1 MISFISTWAQ
11 GIIVAVIIATIIEM
25 ILPEGSSKKYIKVV
39 IGIYILFVIVTPVIN
54 KFSKQTVDV
63 SSVIDYEFEGE
74 IKQVSSS
81 NLEERNN
88 LNIKSM
94 YEMNLKSDI
103 KNKIQG
109 KGFVVDNVKVEILDN
124 DEYTIN
130 KIDVAISGEKQEEEK
145 KENQSKKN
153 VVTIVDNIEKITID
167 LSKQNRNEKEEK
179 KYTISTKNANN
190 LKEYLSSIYSVNT
203 KNIEIH

>member
-179 KYTISTKNANN
+179 KYTISKKNANN
-190 LKEYLSSIYSVNT
+190 LKDYLSSIYSVDT

>member
-39 IGIYILFVIVTPVIN
+39 IGIYIVFVIVTPVIN
-54 KFSKQTVDV
+54 QFSKQTIDV
-63 SSVIDYEFEGE
+63 SSIIDYEFEGE
-74 IKQVSSS
+74 TKQVSSS
-81 NLEERNN
+81 SLEKSNS
-88 LNIKSM
+88 LNIKNM

-109 KGFVVDNVKVEILDN
+109 KGFIVDEVKVEILDD

-130 KIDVAISGEKQEEEK
+130 KIDVEISGEKQEEET
-145 KENQSKKN
+145 KENQNKKN
-153 VVTIVDNIEKITID
+153 VVTIVDNIEKVTID
-167 LSKQNRNEKEEK
+167 LSKQNSNEKEDK
-179 KYTISTKNANN
+179 KYTISTKDANN
-190 LKEYLSSIYSVNT
+190 LKEYLSSTYSVNT
-203 KNIEIH
+203 KNIDIH

>member
-1 MISFISTWAQ
+1 MISFISSWAQ

-54 KFSKQTVDV
+54 QFSKETINV
-63 SSVIDYEFEGE
+63 SSIIDYEFEGE
-74 IKQVSSS
+74 TKQVSSS
-81 NLEERNN
+81 SLEESNS
-88 LNIKSM
+88 LNIKNI

-109 KGFVVDNVKVEILDN
+109 KGFIVDDVKVEILDD

-130 KIDVAISGEKQEEEK
+130 KIDVVISGEKQDEET
-145 KENQSKKN
+145 KEGQSKKN
-153 VVTIVDNIEKITID
+153 VVTIVDNIEKVTID
-167 LSKQNRNEKEEK
+167 LSKQNSNEKEEK
-179 KYTISTKNANN
+179 KYTISTKDSNN
-190 LKEYLSSIYSVNT
+190 LKNYLSSTYNVNT
-203 KNIEIH
+203 NNINIH

>member
-11 GIIVAVIIATIIEM
+11 GIIVAVVIATIIEM

-39 IGIYILFVIVTPVIN
+39 IGIYILFVIVTPIIN
-54 KFSKQTVDV
+54 QFAKKTIDV
-63 SSVIDYEFEGE
+63 SSIIDYEFEG
-74 IKQVSSS
+74 KTNQVLSSS
-81 NLEERNN
+81 LEESNN

-109 KGFVVDNVKVEILDN
+109 KGFIVDEVNVEILDDN
-124 DEYTIN
+124 EYTIN
-130 KIDVAISGEKQEEEK
+130 KIDIAISGEKQEEEV
-145 KENQSKKN
+145 KENQNKKN
-153 VVTIVDNIEKITID
+153 VVTIVDNIEKVTID
-167 LSKQNRNEKEEK
+167 LSKQNSNEKEEK

-190 LKEYLSSIYSVNT
+190 LKDYLSSTYSVNT
-203 KNIEIH
+203 KDIYIH

>member
-11 GIIVAVIIATIIEM
+11 GIIVAVIIATVIEM

-54 KFSKQTVDV
+54 KFSKQSIDV

-109 KGFVVDNVKVEILDN
+109 KGFVVDNVKVEILDD

>member
-39 IGIYILFVIVTPVIN
+39 IGIYIVFVIVTPVIN
-54 KFSKQTVDV
+54 QFSKQTIDV
-63 SSVIDYEFEGE
+63 SSIIDYEFEGE
-74 IKQVSSS
+74 TKQVSSS
-81 NLEERNN
+81 SLEKSNS
-88 LNIKSM
+88 LNIKNM

-109 KGFVVDNVKVEILDN
+109 KGFIVDEVKVEILDD

-130 KIDVAISGEKQEEEK
+130 KIDVEISGEKQEEET
-145 KENQSKKN
+145 KENQNKKN
-153 VVTIVDNIEKITID
+153 IVTIVDNIEKVTID
-167 LSKQNRNEKEEK
+167 LSKQNSNEKEDK
-179 KYTISTKNANN
+179 KYTISTKDANN
-190 LKEYLSSIYSVNT
+190 LKEYLSSTYSVNT
-203 KNIEIH
+203 KNIDIH

>member
-74 IKQVSSS
+74 IKQVSFS

-179 KYTISTKNANN
+179 KYTISKKNANN
-190 LKEYLSSIYSVNT
+190 LKDYLSSIYSVDT

>member
-11 GIIVAVIIATIIEM
+11 GIIVVVIIATIIEM

-39 IGIYILFVIVTPVIN
+39 IGIYILFVIVTPIIN
-54 KFSKQTVDV
+54 KFSKQSIDV

-74 IKQVSSS
+74 TKQVSSS

-145 KENQSKKN
+145 KENQRKKN

-190 LKEYLSSIYSVNT
+190 LKDYLSSIYSVDT